1 MGRVAG
7 PYGVKGW
14 LKILP
19 LTAGAETLLSYPQ
32 WWLRRRGNETDWLA
46 CALQAGRTHGNT
58 LLVQLAGLA
67 DREAA
72 AIYAGGDVGV
82 ARSALPAAREG
93 EVYWADLVGLAV
105 VNREGESLGRV
116 VAVQDYGAHPVL
128 QVKDGDDAARL
139 IPFVAAYVDSVDVP
153 AGRIE
158 VDWRKDY

>member
-19 LTAGAETLLSYPQ
+19 LTADADTLLAYRQ
-32 WWLRRRGNETDWLA
+32 WWLRRRGDVGDWRS
-46 CALQAGRTHGNT
+46 CALESGRMHGNT
-58 LLVQLAGLA
+58 LLVELGGFA

-72 AIYAGGDVGV
+72 AVYAGGDVGV
-82 ARSALPAAREG
+82 ARSALPAAQEG

-105 VNREGESLGRV
+105 VNREGELLGQV
-116 VAVQDYGAHPVL
+116 AAVQDYGAHPVL
-128 QVKDGDDAARL
+128 QVKDGEGGARL
-139 IPFVAAYVDSVDVP
+139 IPFVAAYVDAVDVP
-153 AGRIE
+153 GGRIE